1 LKTQTA
7 HLKSLFKAEQDG
19 EKISA
24 SDF

>member
-7 HLKSLFKAEQDG
+7 HLKSVFKAEQDG

-24 SDF
+24 SDL